1 MDQNMH
7 QDSGP
12 VGRSDSRARWALT
25 VSACVLS
32 ALIVVLGGRGF
43 VEPAVADVSTNG
55 GLTMVNLRSGPNN
68 DVIAV
73 LDIREERLFIYTMVG
88 MKDLHLASSEDLR
101 DLFTKAKAASAGNR

>member
-1 MDQNMH
+1 M
-7 QDSGP
+7 
-12 VGRSDSRARWALT
+12 
-25 VSACVLS
+25 S

-88 MKDLHLASSEDLR
+88 MKDLNLASSEDLR